1 MPNPR
6 TTLARAS
13 REDAELE
20 RIEKQKQDNSPRLTI
35 IKIALVHKDE
45 IDFSFKQAIC
55 KKYNIE
61 STVNDDIVFEKYA
74 KNFYRTLDQDE
85 FVVPHLGKKKG
96 ISVKKSR
103 AGLVKHEAHIMCNH
117 SIFRLDISC

>member
-35 IKIALVHKDE
+35 IKIALVHKTRL
-45 IDFSFKQAIC
+45 IFHLNKQYAR
-55 KKYNIE
+55 
-61 STVNDDIVFEKYA
+61 STI
-74 KNFYRTLDQDE
+74 
-85 FVVPHLGKKKG
+85 
-96 ISVKKSR
+96 
-103 AGLVKHEAHIMCNH
+103 
-117 SIFRLDISC
+117 

>member
-45 IDFSFKQAIC
+45 IDFSFKQEIC
-55 KKYNIE
+55 QKLL
-61 STVNDDIVFEKYA
+61 S
-74 KNFYRTLDQDE
+74 
-85 FVVPHLGKKKG
+85 
-96 ISVKKSR
+96 
-103 AGLVKHEAHIMCNH
+103 H
-117 SIFRLDISC
+117 S

>member
-45 IDFSFKQAIC
+45 IDFFI
-55 KKYNIE
+55 
-61 STVNDDIVFEKYA
+61 
-74 KNFYRTLDQDE
+74 
-85 FVVPHLGKKKG
+85 
-96 ISVKKSR
+96 
-103 AGLVKHEAHIMCNH
+103 
-117 SIFRLDISC
+117 

>member
-85 FVVPHLGKKKG
+85 FVVPHLGKKKEYQ
-96 ISVKKSR
+96 SKS
-103 AGLVKHEAHIMCNH
+103 LEQV
-117 SIFRLDISC
+117 

>member
-45 IDFSFKQAIC
+45 IDFHLNKQYAR
-55 KKYNIE
+55 
-61 STVNDDIVFEKYA
+61 STI
-74 KNFYRTLDQDE
+74 
-85 FVVPHLGKKKG
+85 
-96 ISVKKSR
+96 
-103 AGLVKHEAHIMCNH
+103 
-117 SIFRLDISC
+117 